1 MPFCYPDPTG
11 TQSSQGPAWK
21 LVRSIESADGSSVR
35 EYETARPYHGRMFQ
49 YRIREDVTGSY
60 GSCRAIS

>member
-1 MPFCYPDPTG
+1 MSFCYPDPTG
-11 TQSSQGPAWK
+11 MHEAKTPIWK
-21 LVRSIESADGSSVR
+21 LVYSIESANGSSVR

-49 YRIREDVTGSY
+49 YRIREDAAGSY